1 MHCDAHLTPAHRAAM
16 QAAVQWMAEQ
26 DIIKLMLRSNLHQRQ
41 YMEQVRDILNILTK
55 HQMLHEEHV
64 QLLWDI
70 TEKVSTGAACLPGI
84 GGVRSLPS
92 IVYLDRDACLDG
104 MLCLNIAAICTLP
117 GCHVV
122 AADARLLACADAIPM
137 GGGATSAPNALDV
150 ALPGVMADPAV
161 LHTGG
166 HL

>member
-1 MHCDAHLTPAHRAAM
+1 M

-70 TEKVSTGAACLPGI
+70 TEKVSTCTACAACLQGI
-84 GGVRSLPS
+84 GGVRSLHVS
-92 IVYLDRDACLDG
+92 RSC
-104 MLCLNIAAICTLP
+104 CLP
-117 GCHVV
+117 GWH
-122 AADARLLACADAIPM
+122 
-137 GGGATSAPNALDV
+137 
-150 ALPGVMADPAV
+150 ALPQHRCHASCLGVTWQLLMPDCLHV
-161 LHTGG
+161 LMPNLSMVCNQAPPV
-166 HL
+166 HLILPCLV